1 MPLYNPV
8 SVSGYHI
15 REAGSTAAQE
25 LAFTLNNGFS
35 YIEECLERGLKID
48 NFAHRLSFF
57 FNAHMDFFEEIAKY
71 RAARRIWAN
80 RLKNQYG
87 AKNESSLKLKFH
99 TQTAGCSLTAQ
110 QPENNIVRT
119 ALEAMSAVLGGTNSL
134 HTNSLDETLALPSE
148 KAAKIALRTQ
158 QIIAFETGV
167 PNVADPLGGSWYI
180 EELTDKLE
188 KQALK
193 YFDEIH
199 EMGGTVQ
206 AIEDGYFQKKIAE
219 SASIYQESVDS
230 KERIIV
236 GVNDFIEQDE
246 ELDIE
251 ILKISRDAQ
260 DTQENKIKTLRKNR
274 DEKILQEKMKKLS
287 DACKNDLNLVPFLI
301 EVAEQGGTVGEIVE
315 VMKKVYGEW
324 EESFGI

>member
-1 MPLYNPV
+1 MPFYNPV

-25 LAFTLNNGFS
+25 LAFTLNNGFA
-35 YIEECLERGLKID
+35 YIEECLKRGLKID
-48 NFAHRLSFF
+48 DFAHRLSFF

-119 ALEAMSAVLGGTNSL
+119 AFEAMSAVLGGTNSL

-158 QIIAFETGV
+158 QILAFETGV

-193 YFDEIH
+193 YFGEIKD
-199 EMGGTVQ
+199 MGGTVQ
-206 AIEDGYFQKKIAE
+206 AIEDGYFQKKISE

-236 GVNDFIEQDE
+236 GVNDFVEEDE

-251 ILKISRDAQ
+251 ILKISKDAQ
-260 DTQENKIKTLRKNR
+260 DTQENKIKTLRKSR
-274 DEKILQEKMKKLS
+274 DEKTLQEKMKKLS
-287 DACKNDLNLVPFLI
+287 DACKKDLNLVPFLI
-301 EVAEQGGTVGEIVE
+301 EVAERGGTVGEIVE

>member
-25 LAFTLNNGFS
+25 LAFTLNNGFA

-230 KERIIV
+230 KKRIIV

-260 DTQENKIKTLRKNR
+260 NTQEHKIKTLRKNR

-301 EVAEQGGTVGEIVE
+301 EVAEQGGTIGEIVE

>member
-1 MPLYNPV
+1 
-8 SVSGYHI
+8 
-15 REAGSTAAQE
+15 
-25 LAFTLNNGFS
+25 
-35 YIEECLERGLKID
+35 
-48 NFAHRLSFF
+48 
-57 FNAHMDFFEEIAKY
+57 
-71 RAARRIWAN
+71 
-80 RLKNQYG
+80 
-87 AKNESSLKLKFH
+87 
-99 TQTAGCSLTAQ
+99 
-110 QPENNIVRT
+110 
-119 ALEAMSAVLGGTNSL
+119 MSAVLGGTNSL

-236 GVNDFIEQDE
+236 GVNDFVEEDE
-246 ELDIE
+246 
-251 ILKISRDAQ
+251 SRYRDSQNFKRCSRYARRQ
-260 DTQENKIKTLRKNR
+260 NKTLRKSR

-287 DACKNDLNLVPFLI
+287 DACKKDLNLVPFLI

>member
-1 MPLYNPV
+1 ML
-8 SVSGYHI
+8 
-15 REAGSTAAQE
+15 
-25 LAFTLNNGFS
+25 
-35 YIEECLERGLKID
+35 ID
-48 NFAHRLSFF
+48 YLFLQRSHG
-57 FNAHMDFFEEIAKY
+57 FFEEIAKY

-188 KQALK
+188 KQAIK
-193 YFDEIH
+193 YFEEIQ

-219 SASIYQESVDS
+219 SASIYQESIDS
-230 KERIIV
+230 KDRIIV
-236 GVNDFIEQDE
+236 GVNDFVEEDE

-251 ILKISRDAQ
+251 ILKISKDAQ
-260 DTQENKIKTLRKNR
+260 NTQENKIKNLRKDRN
-274 DEKILQEKMKKLS
+274 DEILNKKMKKLS
-287 DACKNDLNLVPFLI
+287 DACKKDLNLVPFLI
-301 EVAEQGGTVGEIVE
+301 EVAEAGGTVGEIVE
-315 VMKKVYGEW
+315 IMKKVYGEW